1 VQLHDLRVLLQ
12 MTLTVHSTTEASSE
26 ADSGKKRARENDG
39 GDETVAKKQDTK
51 EGPAET
57 S

>member
-1 VQLHDLRVLLQ
+1 VQLHDLRVMLQ